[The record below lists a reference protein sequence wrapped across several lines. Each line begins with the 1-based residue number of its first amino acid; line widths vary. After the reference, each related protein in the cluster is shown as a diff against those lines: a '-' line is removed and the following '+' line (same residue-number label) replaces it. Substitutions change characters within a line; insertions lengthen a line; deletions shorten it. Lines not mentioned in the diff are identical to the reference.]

1 MKEYEEVWK
10 GTYGRMKFRVDETE
24 PLDNSIARYC
34 LKVIRERME
43 DFIGVSS
50 KKFKL
55 HLSLGDPPFGDI
67 VTLIKDGGFE
77 IPGGEELR
85 GIMAYL
91 AVELDG
97 VLLSDLSGT
106 KFLLVI

>member
-10 GTYGRMKFRVDETE
+10 GTYGEIKFRVDETD

-43 DFIGVSS
+43 DFIGVTS

-55 HLSLGDPPFGDI
+55 HLSLTDPPSGDI
-67 VTLIKDGGFE
+67 VSIIREGGFE
-77 IPGGEELR
+77 VPTAGELR
-85 GIMAYL
+85 GIMSYL
-91 AVELDG
+91 ADELNG
-97 VLLSDLSGT
+97 VLLSDLSGK